1 MSNADIK
8 FYMLRKTPSAE
19 FIYAVT
25 KQTKKCVFGVI
36 IYSSIKECINQKFRI
51 KKDNISA
58 CINEYD
64 FTCSLE
70 V

>member
-36 IYSSIKECINQKFRI
+36 IYSSIEECINKNF
-51 KKDNISA
+51 
-58 CINEYD
+58 E
-64 FTCSLE
+64 
-70 V
+70 